1 MQSEKGNAKMID
13 KEAYPQHPVYDKNTI
28 EFVTVAAEYC
38 AFLESCKRYSS
49 KAFFDKSVKLISLL
63 YLKTSLLPNL
73 EDNSFSELQ
82 QFVTES
88 SYERLRQ
95 NISCLTGQFD
105 EYLEVFQED
114 MKYSDTPIVAYISE
128 GLADIYQDLKDMIC
142 NFQSADILIM
152 NDALRECKD
161 NFQAYWGQ
169 KALNTLRAMHNILYA
184 DIDWEDD
191 DQEMNAFSD
200 EISENDINNEEIDF
214 FND

>member
-1 MQSEKGNAKMID
+1 MID

-38 AFLESCKRYSS
+38 AFLESCRRYNIKS
-49 KAFFDKSVKLISLL
+49 FFDKSVKLLSLL

-73 EDNSFSELQ
+73 EDSSFSDLQ
-82 QFVTES
+82 QFVTEA
-88 SYERLRQ
+88 SYENIRQ
-95 NISCLTGQFD
+95 NITCLTGQYD

-114 MKYSDTPIVAYISE
+114 MQYSDTPIVAYISE
-128 GLADIYQDLKDMIC
+128 GLADVYQDLKDMIS
-142 NFQSADILIM
+142 NFQSADIQIM
-152 NDALRECKD
+152 NDALRDCKD

-169 KALNTLRAMHNILYA
+169 KALNTLRAMHNVLYA

-191 DQEMNAFSD
+191 DQPTDNYDDSD
-200 EISENDINNEEIDF
+200 LETNINREEIDF

>member
-1 MQSEKGNAKMID
+1 MID

-38 AFLESCKRYSS
+38 AFLESCRRYNS
-49 KAFFDKSVKLISLL
+49 KSFFDKSVKLLSLL

-73 EDNSFSELQ
+73 EDSSFSDLQ
-82 QFVTES
+82 QFVTEA
-88 SYERLRQ
+88 SYENIRQ
-95 NISCLTGQFD
+95 NITCLTGQYD

-114 MKYSDTPIVAYISE
+114 MQYSDTPIVAYISE
-128 GLADIYQDLKDMIC
+128 GLADVYQDLKDMIS
-142 NFQSADILIM
+142 NFQSADIQIM
-152 NDALRECKD
+152 NDALRDCKD

-169 KALNTLRAMHNILYA
+169 KALNTLRAMHNVLYA

-191 DQEMNAFSD
+191 DQSTDNYDDSD
-200 EISENDINNEEIDF
+200 LETNINREEIDF

>member
-1 MQSEKGNAKMID
+1 MID

-38 AFLESCKRYSS
+38 AFLESCRRYNS
-49 KAFFDKSVKLISLL
+49 KSFFDKSVKLLSLL

-73 EDNSFSELQ
+73 EDSSFSDLQ
-82 QFVTES
+82 QFVTEA
-88 SYERLRQ
+88 SYENLRQ
-95 NISCLTGQFD
+95 NITCLTGQYD

-114 MKYSDTPIVAYISE
+114 MQYSDTPIVAYISE
-128 GLADIYQDLKDMIC
+128 GLADVYQDLKDMIS
-142 NFQSADILIM
+142 NFQSADIQIM
-152 NDALRECKD
+152 NDALRDCKD

-169 KALNTLRAMHNILYA
+169 KALNTLRAMHNVLYA

-191 DQEMNAFSD
+191 DQPTDNYDDSD
-200 EISENDINNEEIDF
+200 LETNINREEIDF

>member
-1 MQSEKGNAKMID
+1 MID

-38 AFLESCKRYSS
+38 AFLESCRRYNS
-49 KAFFDKSVKLISLL
+49 KSFFDKSVKLLSLL

-73 EDNSFSELQ
+73 EDSSFSDLQ
-82 QFVTES
+82 QFVTEA
-88 SYERLRQ
+88 SYENLRQ
-95 NISCLTGQFD
+95 NITCLTGQYD

-114 MKYSDTPIVAYISE
+114 MQYSDTPIVAYISE
-128 GLADIYQDLKDMIC
+128 GLADVYQDLKDMIS
-142 NFQSADILIM
+142 NFQSADIQIM
-152 NDALRECKD
+152 NDALRDCKD

-169 KALNTLRAMHNILYA
+169 KALNTLRAMHNVLYA

-191 DQEMNAFSD
+191 DQSTDNYDDSD
-200 EISENDINNEEIDF
+200 LETNINREEIDF

>member
-1 MQSEKGNAKMID
+1 MID

-38 AFLESCKRYSS
+38 AFLESCRRYNS
-49 KAFFDKSVKLISLL
+49 KSFFDKSVKLLSLL

-73 EDNSFSELQ
+73 EDSSFSDLQ
-82 QFVTES
+82 QFVTEA
-88 SYERLRQ
+88 SYENIRQ
-95 NISCLTGQFD
+95 NITCLTGQYD

-114 MKYSDTPIVAYISE
+114 MQYSDTPIVAYISE
-128 GLADIYQDLKDMIC
+128 GLADVYQDLKDMIS
-142 NFQSADILIM
+142 NFQSADIQIM
-152 NDALRECKD
+152 NDALRDCKD

-169 KALNTLRAMHNILYA
+169 KALNTLRAMHNVLYA

-191 DQEMNAFSD
+191 DQPTDNYDDSD
-200 EISENDINNEEIDF
+200 LETNINREEIDF